1 MNHRLTLLPLFASL
15 AIGLSACSKTETT
28 AAPAAAVATSA
39 TQTYELV
46 AAGARGFT
54 VGPLMSAYT
63 VYVLFDPQCPHCG
76 HLWEAARPLLN
87 KVKFVWV
94 PVAIINGNS
103 TSQGAALLTAANP
116 LETMTAHET
125 SLLAR
130 TGGLATQGSV
140 APEIEAA
147 LKKNTQIFNDLRL
160 ESVPF
165 IVAKNAANGQFVT
178 HSGAMDTPSLVQFL
192 GLNAAP

>member
-1 MNHRLTLLPLFASL
+1 MIYRALLISVFTGLTLFFT
-15 AIGLSACSKTETT
+15 GCSKPEQSTAPTATT
-28 AAPAAAVATSA
+28 PP
-39 TQTYELV
+39 QTYELI
-46 AAGARGFT
+46 ASTGKGFI
-54 VGPLMSAYT
+54 VGPLMSANT

-94 PVAIINGNS
+94 PVAIINANS
-103 TSQGAALLTAANP
+103 TSQGAALLTATNP
-116 LETMTAHET
+116 LEAMTAHEA

-130 TGGLATQGSV
+130 TGGMATSGSI

-147 LKKNTQIFNDLRL
+147 LKKNTQLFNDLKL

-165 IVAKNAANGQFVT
+165 IAAKNASSGQVVT
-178 HSGAMDTPSLVQFL
+178 HSGALDTPSLVQFL

>member
-1 MNHRLTLLPLFASL
+1 MKQRTFLYALITSLTLGIA
-15 AIGLSACSKTETT
+15 ACSKTEVPATT
-28 AAPAAAVATSA
+28 PVASSPA
-39 TQTYELV
+39 QTYDLV
-46 AAGARGFT
+46 ASGGRGFT
-54 VGPLMSAYT
+54 VGPMMSANT
-63 VYVLFDPQCPHCG
+63 VYILFDPQCPHCG

-87 KVKFVWV
+87 KVKFVWI

-116 LETMTAHET
+116 LDAMTAHEA

-130 TGGLATQGSV
+130 TGGMATQGNV
-140 APEIEAA
+140 APDIEAA
-147 LKKNTQIFNDLRL
+147 LKKNTQIFTDLKL

-165 IVAKNAANGQFVT
+165 IVAKNASTGQVVT
-178 HSGAMDTPSLVQFL
+178 NSGALDTPALAQFL

>member
-1 MNHRLTLLPLFASL
+1 MTYRFLSLLVFASL
-15 AIGLSACSKTETT
+15 VIGLSACSKTETPS
-28 AAPAAAVATSA
+28 APVVGTSPA
-39 TQTYELV
+39 QTYELV
-46 AAGARGFT
+46 ASGARGFT
-54 VGPLMSAYT
+54 VGPLMSVNT
-63 VYVLFDPQCPHCG
+63 VYVLFDTQCPHCG

-87 KVKFVWV
+87 KVKFVWI
-94 PVAIINGNS
+94 PVAIINGSS

-116 LETMTAHET
+116 LEAMTAHEA

-130 TGGLATQGSV
+130 TGGMAAPGSI

-165 IVAKNAANGQFVT
+165 IVAKNAGNGQFVT
-178 HSGAMDTPSLVQFL
+178 QSGALDTPALVQFL
-192 GLNAAP
+192 GLTAD